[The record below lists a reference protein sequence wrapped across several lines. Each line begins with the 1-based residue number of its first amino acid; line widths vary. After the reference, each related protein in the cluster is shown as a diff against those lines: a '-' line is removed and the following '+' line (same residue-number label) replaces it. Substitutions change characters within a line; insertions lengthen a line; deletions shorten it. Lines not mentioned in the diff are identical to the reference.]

1 VGTDLCHI
9 PRVRALLEKN
19 IGKKAKDNA
28 RPLSQFL
35 SRLLTWPERQYFW
48 GRFKDSESAYANI
61 DKVAQFLA
69 GR

>member
-9 PRVRALLEKN
+9 PRIRALLEKN
-19 IGKKAKDNA
+19 IGNTAKDDVK
-28 RPLSQFL
+28 PLSQFL
-35 SRLLTWPERQYFW
+35 SKLLTWPERQYFW
-48 GRFKDSESAYANI
+48 ARFTDSESAYANM